1 MCDITRHV
9 SFPKVFNVNYCSL
22 KIAMHEY
29 VKCHIIYMQYTP
41 AHTHK
46 KPDEW
51 WFVLQFFF
59 QSCLLSLFFPPDVW
73 PQAGTSSDLLDWQ
86 SSGWCK
92 FWIAKLKGIFSLLLL
107 DSAKLSRLLRS
118 ELLKSD
124 LQSCFILTNLSHV
137 LNYKCLQR
145 KISIDI

>member
-29 VKCHIIYMQYTP
+29 VKCHAIYTCT
-41 AHTHK
+41 HTQK
-46 KPDEW
+46 AW
-51 WFVLQFFF
+51 WMMICPPVFF
-59 QSCLLSLFFPPDVW
+59 SKLSFKSIFPPDVW